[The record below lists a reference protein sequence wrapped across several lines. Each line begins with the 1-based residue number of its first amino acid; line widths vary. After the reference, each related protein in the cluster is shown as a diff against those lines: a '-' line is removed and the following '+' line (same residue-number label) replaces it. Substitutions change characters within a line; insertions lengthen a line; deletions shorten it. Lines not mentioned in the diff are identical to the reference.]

1 MSNRCLVLTD
11 ARWILPDR
19 VVEHHDLWVED
30 GTIVDLVPTPR
41 RRSRGTRV
49 HSFDNALVS
58 PGLVDLHVHGGGGAD
73 FMDGTP
79 TAIAVACQT
88 HLHHGTTTLFPT
100 TTTGSPAQIQAMIAA
115 CRSHQQ
121 QQHQMAMQEAPLEPT
136 SDAPSTTA
144 RIAGVHLYG
153 PYFAPDKVG
162 CHSPLGQR
170 PPIAKEYQAYF
181 KSGLVKIAT
190 CAAELPGALAFYRS
204 ASRHGCLVTCGHS
217 NSTFREM
224 QQAFAAGVRHVD
236 HFWCAMSSVSSLR
249 ARCGTPMQA
258 SMEQFVLQEREMSTE
273 VIADG
278 YHLSDELLRFAYL
291 FKGPDRLCLVSD
303 ASRALDQPSGQ
314 YRFGNAFDG
323 SLFYSDGQVGWTQDR
338 QGLASSV
345 AGLDR
350 MLKVMRRATGADWPE
365 LFRLATLTPATR
377 AGIADQVGSLEVGKR
392 ADLVAWSPRLRVR
405 EVWIGGQAVS
415 RLRSPRSPQRPPL
428 GPT

>member
-1 MSNRCLVLTD
+1 
-11 ARWILPDR
+11 
-19 VVEHHDLWVED
+19 
-30 GTIVDLVPTPR
+30 
-41 RRSRGTRV
+41 
-49 HSFDNALVS
+49 
-58 PGLVDLHVHGGGGAD
+58 
-73 FMDGTP
+73 
-79 TAIAVACQT
+79 
-88 HLHHGTTTLFPT
+88 
-100 TTTGSPAQIQAMIAA
+100 
-115 CRSHQQ
+115 
-121 QQHQMAMQEAPLEPT
+121 
-136 SDAPSTTA
+136 
-144 RIAGVHLYG
+144 
-153 PYFAPDKVG
+153 
-162 CHSPLGQR
+162 
-170 PPIAKEYQAYF
+170 
-181 KSGLVKIAT
+181 
-190 CAAELPGALAFYRS
+190 
-204 ASRHGCLVTCGHS
+204 
-217 NSTFREM
+217 
-224 QQAFAAGVRHVD
+224 
-236 HFWCAMSSVSSLR
+236 
-249 ARCGTPMQA
+249 MQA
-258 SMEQFVLQEREMSTE
+258 SMEQFVLQESEMSTE

-323 SLFYSDGQVGWTQDR
+323 SLFYSDGQVGWTEDR

-415 RLRSPRSPQRPPL
+415 RIRSPRSPQRPPL